1 MGGGNETT
9 AAQKKPDAAGTPQV
23 SGEVRYHTSGSSG
36 GGEVHFHDDK
46 NNLKVAIPSATWFAA
61 WQKIETGESW
71 QYTDIERQTSL
82 NVSFVTAIDAAGKAK
97 LDVCLSIEKI
107 GLSDDFEKLRKFTL
121 GSK

>member
-23 SGEVRYHTSGSSG
+23 SGEVRYHTSG
-36 GGEVHFHDDK
+36 GEVHFHDDK
-46 NNLKVAIPSATWFAA
+46 NSLKVAVPTAAWFAA

-82 NVSFVTAIDAAGKAK
+82 NVGFTTVIDDVGKAK
-97 LDVCLSIEKI
+97 IDVCLSIEKVEI
-107 GLSDDFEKLRKFTL
+107 SDDFEKLRKFTV
-121 GSK
+121 GSKP